1 MTQVVN
7 RPKRATTKVSISNSL
22 ISITPSYV
30 LSCQSRGIVTGSSVF
45 LGKTSRLPFFSGRR
59 VAAWDGK
66 IPPQRA
72 FRDFNRSPFPQ
83 VCGTCLPLWGR
94 CPAGAERANRK
105 TKQEKAPRQ
114 RIA

>member
-45 LGKTSRLPFFSGRR
+45 LGKTSLVSPASSVLCPICLQMIEPFS
-59 VAAWDGK
+59 
-66 IPPQRA
+66 I
-72 FRDFNRSPFPQ
+72 
-83 VCGTCLPLWGR
+83 
-94 CPAGAERANRK
+94 
-105 TKQEKAPRQ
+105 
-114 RIA
+114 

>member
-45 LGKTSRLPFFSGRR
+45 LGKTSRLPFSGRLSR
-59 VAAWDGK
+59 GCPREAHSSRKNAILQQK
-66 IPPQRA
+66 KPPGSA
-72 FRDFNRSPFPQ
+72 
-83 VCGTCLPLWGR
+83 
-94 CPAGAERANRK
+94 
-105 TKQEKAPRQ
+105 
-114 RIA
+114 

>member
-45 LGKTSRLPFFSGRR
+45 LGKTSRLPFSGRLSR
-59 VAAWDGK
+59 G
-66 IPPQRA
+66 
-72 FRDFNRSPFPQ
+72 
-83 VCGTCLPLWGR
+83 
-94 CPAGAERANRK
+94 CPREPILAEKRHLA
-105 TKQEKAPRQ
+105 TEEAPRQ

>member
-45 LGKTSRLPFFSGRR
+45 LGEDQPPTVFFWQTLTGMSPRAHSSRKNAILQQ
-59 VAAWDGK
+59 K
-66 IPPQRA
+66 KPPGSA
-72 FRDFNRSPFPQ
+72 
-83 VCGTCLPLWGR
+83 
-94 CPAGAERANRK
+94 
-105 TKQEKAPRQ
+105 
-114 RIA
+114 

>member
-45 LGKTSRLPFFSGRR
+45 LGKTSRLPFFSGRLSR
-59 VAAWDGK
+59 GWPRKPILAEK
-66 IPPQRA
+66 TPTCNR
-72 FRDFNRSPFPQ
+72 RSPQ
-83 VCGTCLPLWGR
+83 AAHSL
-94 CPAGAERANRK
+94 RASFLARDWYDLLI
-105 TKQEKAPRQ
+105 RS
-114 RIA
+114 

>member
-45 LGKTSRLPFFSGRR
+45 LGEDQPPTVFWQTLTGMPPRAHSSRKNAILQQ
-59 VAAWDGK
+59 K
-66 IPPQRA
+66 KPPGSA
-72 FRDFNRSPFPQ
+72 
-83 VCGTCLPLWGR
+83 
-94 CPAGAERANRK
+94 
-105 TKQEKAPRQ
+105 
-114 RIA
+114 